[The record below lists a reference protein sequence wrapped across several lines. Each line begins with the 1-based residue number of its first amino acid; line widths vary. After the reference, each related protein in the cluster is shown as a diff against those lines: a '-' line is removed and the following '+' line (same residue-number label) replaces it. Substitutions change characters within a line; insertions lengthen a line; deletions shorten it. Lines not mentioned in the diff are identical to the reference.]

1 MVNKKED
8 TSKFTTLSKKSID
21 DELNDV
27 LGEMGDDDDAN
38 DRIVTK
44 LANRL
49 KRMDKNLHK
58 NIADELKKSREEA
71 ERKKKEEEERNGKK
85 DREDKPDDK
94 YDKLLAKL
102 EALEKANEERD
113 KKASRA
119 ATIEAVR
126 KGLKDKFDKAKLEL
140 NDFFLDTA
148 ISKLEIPDKDADVT
162 ENVIYELLLA
172 DRLPVNL
179 GAVYEN
185 VVAQELVASGNGLFY
200 HTWSKEDAN
209 RNYEIDFIL
218 PRGKKICPVEVKSS
232 GYKTHAS
239 LNAFLEKYPSRV
251 GTAYLVYTKDLRKDS
266 AITCMPTYMTRF
278 I

>member
-1 MVNKKED
+1 MTIEELLELVNKKED
-8 TSKFTTLSKKSID
+8 TSKFTSLSKKSID
-21 DELNDV
+21 EELNDV
-27 LGEMGDDDDAN
+27 LGEMGDDDDEN

-71 ERKKKEEEERNGKK
+71 ERKKKEEEERKGKK
-85 DREDKPDDK
+85 DGEDTPDDK

-162 ENVIYELLLA
+162 DLVSKAEGIYTTDFKHA
-172 DRLPVNL
+172 TGNTAIPRM
-179 GAVYEN
+179 G
-185 VVAQELVASGNGLFY
+185 SG
-200 HTWSKEDAN
+200 S
-209 RNYEIDFIL
+209 
-218 PRGKKICPVEVKSS
+218 SS
-232 GYKTHAS
+232 GGGRTIPDDEWDDIIEPK
-239 LNAFLEKYPSRV
+239 EK
-251 GTAYLVYTKDLRKDS
+251 
-266 AITCMPTYMTRF
+266 
-278 I
+278 

>member
-1 MVNKKED
+1 MTIEELLELVNKKED

-27 LGEMGDDDDAN
+27 LGEMGDDDDEN

-162 ENVIYELLLA
+162 DLVSKAEGIYTTDFKRA
-172 DRLPVNL
+172 TGNTAIPHM
-179 GAVYEN
+179 G
-185 VVAQELVASGNGLFY
+185 SG
-200 HTWSKEDAN
+200 S
-209 RNYEIDFIL
+209 
-218 PRGKKICPVEVKSS
+218 SS
-232 GYKTHAS
+232 GGGRTIRDDEWDDIIELK
-239 LNAFLEKYPSRV
+239 EK
-251 GTAYLVYTKDLRKDS
+251 
-266 AITCMPTYMTRF
+266 
-278 I
+278 